1 MKNEEEVIT
10 SSTTA
15 PIETQLA
22 PDAWQTHTLG
32 DMDYEIPS
40 SWLVNTDLS
49 SSNTQCFYIGSGTH
63 SSFVSAM
70 LVVYAVET
78 NATNGMTEELFI
90 SEIDSL
96 NNAILDDFED
106 SILVQYEPHGDTM
119 PQYADVIY
127 EGIRNNTTITQ
138 YSRYYVDSHGVG
150 CFFMF
155 YVKNGLDES
164 TVETAMSMYWEI
176 VRSLVFEVS

>member
-1 MKNEEEVIT
+1 MTSRTKATTEEATPQESSASLVVNSIDQYISDGQVFIEEEEEEEVIT

-78 NATNGMTEELFI
+78 NPTNGMTEELFI
-90 SEIDSL
+90 SEIDSQ

-119 PQYADVIY
+119 PQYADVIFDR
-127 EGIRNNTTITQ
+127 I
-138 YSRYYVDSHGVG
+138 
-150 CFFMF
+150 
-155 YVKNGLDES
+155 
-164 TVETAMSMYWEI
+164 
-176 VRSLVFEVS
+176 